1 MDTLLLW
8 ILRVS
13 QKTVNLNEQRFLSAA
28 DQRFWQTLTDKLRAK
43 IPIQFQQLAGR
54 DPKDSPINLL
64 QNMISNI
71 DQNNVEEAVEV
82 MKKNMTNM
90 MKEGVWVVA
99 AYTREMIFIEE

>member
-1 MDTLLLW
+1 
-8 ILRVS
+8 
-13 QKTVNLNEQRFLSAA
+13 
-28 DQRFWQTLTDKLRAK
+28 
-43 IPIQFQQLAGR
+43 
-54 DPKDSPINLL
+54 
-64 QNMISNI
+64 MISNI